1 LGEEQLLNGL
11 KEGDTT
17 AYKELVKL
25 FSDKVFNTSVSI
37 LQNNEDAE
45 DITQEVFIE
54 VFRSIHNFKGEA
66 KLSTWIYRITVIK
79 AFEFL
84 RKKKR
89 KKRFAIVQSLF
100 GIESVLPETDVPHF
114 YHPGVQLENKERS
127 SILFTAIDQLAENQK
142 TAFILHKIEGLS
154 YAEVADVMKTSVPSV
169 ESLLFRAKQNLQKL
183 LVNYYNKNE
192 K

>member
-1 LGEEQLLNGL
+1 LGEELLIQQLR
-11 KEGDTT
+11 EGNSS
-17 AYKELVKL
+17 AYNDLVKQ
-25 FSDKVFNTSVSI
+25 FADKVFNTSISI
-37 LQNNEDAE
+37 LQNTEDAE

-54 VFRSIHNFKGEA
+54 VFRSIHNFKGES

-79 AFEFL
+79 ALEFL

-100 GIESVLPETDVPHF
+100 GMESVLPETDMPHF

-127 SILFTAIDQLAENQK
+127 AILFAAIDQLAENQK
-142 TAFILHKIEGLS
+142 TAYILNKVEGLS
-154 YAEVADVMKTSVPSV
+154 YDEVAEVMKTSVSSV

-183 LVNYYNKNE
+183 LADYYNKNE